1 MKNFNKTRKLDVTE
15 IVIIEEGLEELRA
28 NFPNS
33 GLSIDGLDIL
43 ENLIEDLKRTHTIKL
58 KPSILNK

>member
-33 GLSIDGLDIL
+33 GLSIKGLDAL
-43 ENLIEDLKRTHTIKL
+43 ENLIKDLKNINKIKIT
-58 KPSILNK
+58 PYE